1 MNCSREPRSDLSEM
15 DAQPNV
21 LGFRTGRK
29 YAITW
34 CKKAENYSD
43 VKALECYDEAIK
55 RDPEFAEPWYGKG
68 KIFAD
73 AQEMPQSYWWAHRI
87 SPYITGRPAPEGTDE
102 GQPADKYVETLKCFD
117 KATELDPKF
126 VNAWF
131 AKGDFY
137 DGYVNGAAEAIKCFD
152 KAIALDPKFESAW
165 FGKARVLTRLG
176 KHEEALKCCDKA
188 IALLP
193 ADAKDHDRDDN
204 GYFIADRW
212 CRKADALTALG
223 RDKEALKCYDEAIEM
238 KHSMRKG
245 YALGQK
251 GITLAKLGKHKEAL
265 KCYDEATNKDS
276 YRWSGLDPVEMD
288 LAKAD
293 ALSELGGPQER
304 MLKCYSDAISRC
316 TDKLVDGKRN
326 PVEEDLWEKEV
337 KKLQEI
343 CSQAINGLKKY
354 YDYQD

>member
-1 MNCSREPRSDLSEM
+1 M
-15 DAQPNV
+15 DAQSNV

-68 KIFAD
+68 KIFAA
-73 AQEMPQSYWWAHRI
+73 AQQMPQSYWWAHII

-102 GQPADKYVETLKCFD
+102 GQPANKYRETLKMFN

-126 VNAWF
+126 VNAWY

-137 DGYVNGAAEAIKCFD
+137 FGYVNGEGDAVECFD
-152 KAIALDPKFESAW
+152 KAIALDSKFEPAW
-165 FGKARVLTRLG
+165 YGKAQALAKLG

-204 GYFIADRW
+204 GYYIADRW
-212 CRKADALTALG
+212 CRKADALAALG
-223 RDKEALKCYDEAIEM
+223 RDKEALKCYDEIIEM
-238 KHSMRKG
+238 KYRMRKT

-251 GITLAKLGKHKEAL
+251 GITLAKLGKHEEAL
-265 KCYDEATNKDS
+265 KCYDEATKED
-276 YRWSGLDPVEMD
+276 YHRGDIDLVEMD
-288 LAKAD
+288 LAKAN
-293 ALSELGGPQER
+293 ALSELGGSQER

-316 TDKLVDGKRN
+316 TNQSWNSKRN
-326 PVEEDLWEKEV
+326 PVDKYDWEEGV
-337 KKLQEI
+337 KKLQET
-343 CSQAINGLKKY
+343 CSRAMNGFEKY
-354 YDYQD
+354 YHYDEEDN

>member
-1 MNCSREPRSDLSEM
+1 M
-15 DAQPNV
+15 
-21 LGFRTGRK
+21 GFRTGRK

-73 AQEMPQSYWWAHRI
+73 TPDLPENWSWHNRI
-87 SPYITGRPAPEGTDE
+87 SPYITGIEPPPYPEVGPQT
-102 GQPADKYVETLKCFD
+102 ANKYRETLKMFN

-126 VNAWF
+126 VNAWY

-137 DGYVNGAAEAIKCFD
+137 FGYVNGEHDALECFD
-152 KAIALDPKFESAW
+152 KAIALDPKYEPAW
-165 FGKARVLTRLG
+165 YGKAQALAKLG

-188 IALLP
+188 ITLLP
-193 ADAKDHDRDDN
+193 ADAKDQDRDDN
-204 GYFIADRW
+204 DNYFAGRW
-212 CRKADALTALG
+212 CEKADALTALG
-223 RDKEALKCYDEAIEM
+223 RDKEAIKCYDEIIEM
-238 KHSMRKG
+238 KYHMMKD

-251 GITLAKLGKHKEAL
+251 GITLAKLGKHEEAL
-265 KCYDEATNKDS
+265 KCYDEATKS
-276 YRWSGLDPVEMD
+276 GFYRGGLDQIEMN

-304 MLKCYSDAISRC
+304 MLKCYSNAISRC
-316 TDKLVDGKRN
+316 TDKLVDDKHS
-326 PVEEDLWEKEV
+326 PVSEYNWEKGV
-337 KKLQEI
+337 KKLQET
-343 CSQAINGLKKY
+343 CSRAMNGLKKY
-354 YDYQD
+354 NDYDEED

>member
-1 MNCSREPRSDLSEM
+1 M
-15 DAQPNV
+15 
-21 LGFRTGRK
+21 GFRKGRQ

-34 CKKAENYSD
+34 CKKAENYSY

-55 RDPEFAEPWYGKG
+55 RDPTFAEPWYGKG

-73 AQEMPQSYWWAHRI
+73 TPELPQNWMWHDTI
-87 SPYITGRPAPEGTDE
+87 SPYITGIEPPPYPEVGSQT
-102 GQPADKYVETLKCFD
+102 ASKYRETLKMFN

-126 VNAWF
+126 VNAWY

-137 DGYVNGAAEAIKCFD
+137 LGYVNGQGDAVECFD
-152 KAIALDPKFESAW
+152 KAIALDPKYEPAW
-165 FGKARVLTRLG
+165 YGKAQALAKLG

-188 IALLP
+188 ITLLP
-193 ADAKDHDRDDN
+193 ADAKDQDRDDN
-204 GYFIADRW
+204 DNYFAGRW
-212 CRKADALTALG
+212 CEKADALTALG
-223 RDKEALKCYDEAIEM
+223 RDKEAIKCYDEIIEM
-238 KHSMRKG
+238 KYHMKKD

-251 GITLAKLGKHKEAL
+251 GITLAKLGKHEEAL
-265 KCYDEATNKDS
+265 KCYDEATKS
-276 YRWSGLDPVEMD
+276 GFYRGGLDQAEMN